1 VAAGLQADATG
12 APAQSRPHAPP
23 QPITVTAA
31 RVPEACLN
39 TGAWQHRLAGKGL
52 LIPNFVLF
60 QLAWLA
66 CIRAAALGWP
76 LTGALCVAAV
86 AAWHLRMA
94 ARPRPEALLIALSM
108 ALGAVVDSAL
118 LAGGLIHYT
127 SGQWLPGLPPLWMVS
142 LWGLLATTLN
152 VSMGW
157 LRGRPLLAAAL
168 GAVAGP
174 LSYAAGVRLGA
185 AQFTNDTAALVALAL
200 TWAVCMP
207 MLMTLAQRLDGVQ
220 LHPP

>member
-1 VAAGLQADATG
+1 M
-12 APAQSRPHAPP
+12 
-23 QPITVTAA
+23 
-31 RVPEACLN
+31 
-39 TGAWQHRLAGKGL
+39 
-52 LIPNFVLF
+52 LF

-86 AAWHLRMA
+86 AAWHLRVA
-94 ARPRPEALLIALSM
+94 ARPRPEALLIGLSM
-108 ALGAVVDSAL
+108 ALGTVVDSAL
-118 LAGGLIHYT
+118 LAGELIRYT

-185 AQFTNDTAALVALAL
+185 AQFTDQTAALLALAL
-200 TWAVCMP
+200 AWAVAMP
-207 MLMTLAQRLDGVQ
+207 LMMGLAQRLDGVRPC
-220 LHPP
+220 PP

>member
-1 VAAGLQADATG
+1 MAAGLQADATG
-12 APAQSRPHAPP
+12 APAQSLPHAQP
-23 QPITVTAA
+23 QPHTFTAA
-31 RVPEACLN
+31 RGPEACLS
-39 TGAWQHRLAGKGL
+39 TVTWQHRLAGKGL
-52 LIPNFVLF
+52 LILNFVLF
-60 QLAWLA
+60 QVAWLV

-94 ARPRPEALLIALSM
+94 ARPSPEALLIGLSM
-108 ALGAVVDSAL
+108 ALGALVDSAL
-118 LAGGLIHYT
+118 LAGGLIRYT

-157 LRGRPLLAAAL
+157 LRGRPVLAAAL

-185 AQFTNDTAALVALAL
+185 AQFNNDTAALVALAL
-200 TWAVCMP
+200 AWAVCMP
-207 MLMTLAQRLDGVQ
+207 LLMRLAQRLDGVQ
-220 LHPP
+220 PHPP

>member
-1 VAAGLQADATG
+1 VL
-12 APAQSRPHAPP
+12 
-23 QPITVTAA
+23 
-31 RVPEACLN
+31 
-39 TGAWQHRLAGKGL
+39 
-52 LIPNFVLF
+52 NFVLF

-76 LTGALCVAAV
+76 WTGTLCVAGA
-86 AAWHLRMA
+86 AAWHLHRA
-94 ARPRPEALLIALSM
+94 ARPTPEARLIMLSM
-108 ALGAVVDSAL
+108 ALGLVVDSAL
-118 LAGGLIHYT
+118 LAGGLITYT

-157 LRGRPLLAAAL
+157 LRGRPLLAAVM

-185 AQFTNDTAALVALAL
+185 AQFSDAPQALAALAL
-200 TWAVCMP
+200 AWASAMP
-207 MLMTLAQRLDGVQ
+207 LLMALAVRLDGVR
-220 LHPP
+220 PRPD